1 MTAADDYDVA
11 VIGGGV
17 TGCATA
23 LHLARGGMRAV
34 VVERRGLCMEASG
47 VNAGSLCLQIKPLA
61 LMPYALGAM
70 EMWRTTGKWLG
81 NEVGFQAKGS
91 LMLAF
96 SDDDAELLET
106 RIGERRRAGAPIE
119 ILGPDAARRLEPAL
133 SRRPVLASH
142 CPIDGFA
149 DPTQIGHAYGAAL
162 AEAGVDTRLGLAVDA
177 IDRDGGAFT
186 VAMGEDR
193 LRARRIVLA
202 GGVWLGEMARWFG
215 LDLPVL
221 CRPYQLLI
229 SERVPRLFDMFIGL
243 ASARLS
249 LKQLSG
255 GGVLIG
261 GGWEGIGDHKRGSIG
276 VLPAP
281 LVGNLRLAH
290 HAISAIAGLRLIRT
304 WVGLEVEF
312 ADARPVIGALPG
324 VEGVF
329 INGGTR
335 SGFTMA
341 PYMGRLLAERMLGR
355 EAELPLFNPARLLR
369 NDPPGKEQGPDSASG
384 RPPVH

>member
-119 ILGPDAARRLEPAL
+119 ILGPDAA
-133 SRRPVLASH
+133 
-142 CPIDGFA
+142 
-149 DPTQIGHAYGAAL
+149 
-162 AEAGVDTRLGLAVDA
+162 
-177 IDRDGGAFT
+177 
-186 VAMGEDR
+186 
-193 LRARRIVLA
+193 
-202 GGVWLGEMARWFG
+202 
-215 LDLPVL
+215 
-221 CRPYQLLI
+221 
-229 SERVPRLFDMFIGL
+229 RLFDMFIGL